1 MLPIRYIFMS
11 LNTKKTWVPNFFSS
25 SKVGVT
31 LEELNSTVRNTVPGH
46 FVAVGASFLAI
57 TCCCSCSCC
66 SQVSSSSSSSRNTIE
81 KSGKSKNM
89 PRQPHVVG
97 RCCLDCINHSALCK
111 ISAFLL
117 QIKISKPVKLVCST
131 CNPPNL
137 GRRLCRTFSGFRF
150 NCFFPCVHA
159 HRF

>member
-11 LNTKKTWVPNFFSS
+11 LNTKKN
-25 SKVGVT
+25 
-31 LEELNSTVRNTVPGH
+31 
-46 FVAVGASFLAI
+46 VGAQFFFFFKSRCDFGRTEQHCTEYSTWTFCSCWSLLAI

-97 RCCLDCINHSALCK
+97 RCSLDCINHSALCK

-137 GRRLCRTFSGFRF
+137 GRRLCRTFSAFRF